1 MNDYEDPIDLD
12 DAIAADLT
20 ELEPDIRYAGSAPI
34 GGHVVDWRTLT
45 DRDARTEWQAL
56 RAWVEWFTVRYRIS
70 ESVVPPCW
78 YQHGHLVEELSA
90 LHAAHTAAFDRS
102 DTGFGPIGFH
112 ERLSLAIPRLSRAY
126 FGGCARG
133 HDPAKPRSWN
143 TNEQEWDAWTCQ
155 AHAH

>member
-78 YQHGHLVEELSA
+78 YCRASEC
-90 LHAAHTAAFDRS
+90 
-102 DTGFGPIGFH
+102 
-112 ERLSLAIPRLSRAY
+112 LAGVVS
-126 FGGCARG
+126 C
-133 HDPAKPRSWN
+133 
-143 TNEQEWDAWTCQ
+143 
-155 AHAH
+155 